1 MSDFVY
7 LVRYLYASIGW
18 RLVAWLGLVG
28 AASLLEGISISLI
41 LPILAGSATTTD
53 STLYQALTRGAALVG
68 LPYNLWVAVIGMAT
82 LYSARTACFIFQEVV
97 AGRITGSQ
105 LARMKIELVERVFR
119 ADYQHVLERGVSAY
133 TNAATIEIG
142 NVAQVLNNCARFMV
156 ALAYTF
162 VYVALPLAINP
173 VFTSVVIVVGIPGYF
188 LIKRAFGLAA
198 RYSVRATAANAA
210 LQSQLV
216 QAFGSLKYLKS
227 THGSGKITRRLS
239 ATSTEQGDLE
249 YRQRAL
255 SAFVSNG
262 AELFFMI
269 VIAVL
274 LLYYVEIARQEV
286 IEILFILFIVR
297 RGMNY
302 ALQAQNSF
310 QGFLRY
316 VGSARNFRELIR
328 ELEDNEEP
336 TAPEGTAPD
345 FDRPIALDG
354 VTFRYGDG
362 APALDA
368 LSLEIPPRSTV
379 AFVGASGAGKST
391 LATLLTGILPP
402 TAGVVRVGDTPYGEL
417 DQAELRRQIGYV
429 TQESVIFSD
438 SVRNNI
444 TLWEGD
450 GPDVDAAMREAAE
463 AANIAEFI
471 ESLPDGYDTLLGED
485 GLNVSG
491 GQRQRIAIARE
502 LYKSVPV
509 LILDEATSAL
519 DSESESVVQQSIDSL
534 RGDKTVI
541 VIAHRLST
549 VRNADTIFV
558 LREGRLV
565 ERGGYAALYARNG
578 EFTRMVDTQSAAPDA
593 GSAAEGDAAA
603 RGEAPLSR

>member
-68 LPYNLWVAVIGMAT
+68 LPYNLWVAVIGMAA
-82 LYSARTACFIFQEVV
+82 LYSARTGCFIFQEVV

-105 LARMKIELVERVFR
+105 LASMKIELVERVFR

-173 VFTSVVIVVGIPGYF
+173 VFTSVVILVGIPGYF
-188 LIKRAFGLAA
+188 LIKRAFRLAA

-227 THGSGKITRRLS
+227 THGSGKVTRRLS

-274 LLYYVEIARQEV
+274 LVYYVEIARQEV

-444 TLWEGD
+444 TLWGGD
-450 GPDVDAAMREAAE
+450 GRDVDAAMREAAE

-471 ESLPDGYDTLLGED
+471 ESLPGGYDTALGEN
-485 GLNVSG
+485 GLNISG

-502 LYKSVPV
+502 LYKRVPV

-541 VIAHRLST
+541 LIAHRLST

-565 ERGGYAALYARNG
+565 ERGGFAALYAGNG
-578 EFTRMVDTQSAAPDA
+578 VFTRMVDTQSAAPDE
-593 GSAAEGDAAA
+593 GSAAEAG
-603 RGEAPLSR
+603 RV

>member
-18 RLVAWLGLVG
+18 RLAAWLGLVG

-53 STLYQALTRGAALVG
+53 STLYQALTEGAALLG
-68 LPYNLWVAVIGMAT
+68 LPYNLWVAVIGMAA
-82 LYSARTACFIFQEVV
+82 LYSARTGCIILQEVV

-105 LARMKIELVERVFR
+105 LARMKIELVERVFK
-119 ADYQHVLERGVSAY
+119 ADYQHVLERGVSSY
-133 TNAATIEIG
+133 TNAATIELG
-142 NVAQVLNNCARFMV
+142 NVAQVLNNCARFIV
-156 ALAYTF
+156 GAAYTI

-173 VFTSVVIVVGIPGYF
+173 VFTSVVILVGIPGYF

-198 RYSVRATAANAA
+198 SYSVRATAANRV

-227 THGSGKITRRLS
+227 TQGGGKLTRRLS

-269 VIAVL
+269 VIAAL
-274 LLYYVEIARQEV
+274 LVYYVEIARQEV

-302 ALQAQNSF
+302 ALQSQQSF

-316 VGSARNFRELIR
+316 VGSARNFRELTR
-328 ELEDNEEP
+328 ELSDNEEQAA
-336 TAPEGTAPD
+336 TGGKAPD

-354 VTFRYGDG
+354 VTFHYGDST
-362 APALDA
+362 PALVD
-368 LSLEIPPRSTV
+368 LSLDIPPRSTI

-402 TAGVVRVGDTPYGEL
+402 TAGTMRVGETPYEEL
-417 DQAELRRQIGYV
+417 DQAELRRRIGYV
-429 TQESVIFSD
+429 TQESIIFSD
-438 SVRNNI
+438 TVRNNI
-444 TLWEGD
+444 TLWDGD
-450 GPDVDAAMREAAE
+450 GREVEAAVR
-463 AANIAEFI
+463 AAARAADIAEFI
-471 ESLPDGYDTLLGED
+471 ESLPDGYDTQLGED
-485 GLNVSG
+485 GVNISG

-519 DSESESVVQQSIDSL
+519 DSESERVVQQSIDSL

-558 LREGRLV
+558 LKEGRVV
-565 ERGGYAALYARNG
+565 EQGGYAALYALNG
-578 EFTRMVDTQSAAPDA
+578 EFARMVDAQSAAPD
-593 GSAAEGDAAA
+593 EGRRAY
-603 RGEAPLSR
+603 GGTTGLN

>member
-82 LYSARTACFIFQEVV
+82 LYSARTGCFIFQEVV

-227 THGSGKITRRLS
+227 THGSGRVTRRLS

-269 VIAVL
+269 VIAAL
-274 LLYYVEIARQEV
+274 LVYYVEIARQEV

-417 DQAELRRQIGYV
+417 DLAELRRQIGYV

-463 AANIAEFI
+463 AADIAEFI
-471 ESLPDGYDTLLGED
+471 ESLPDGYDTPLGED

-502 LYKSVPV
+502 LYKRVPC
-509 LILDEATSAL
+509 AHTR
-519 DSESESVVQQSIDSL
+519 
-534 RGDKTVI
+534 RGHQR
-541 VIAHRLST
+541 ARQR
-549 VRNADTIFV
+549 VRAY
-558 LREGRLV
+558 R
-565 ERGGYAALYARNG
+565 
-578 EFTRMVDTQSAAPDA
+578 
-593 GSAAEGDAAA
+593 AAEHRRPA
-603 RGEAPLSR
+603 R

>member
-7 LVRYLYASIGW
+7 LIRYLYASIGW

-82 LYSARTACFIFQEVV
+82 LYSARTAYFIFQEVV

-227 THGSGKITRRLS
+227 THGSGRVTRRLS

-269 VIAVL
+269 VIAAL

-328 ELEDNEEP
+328 ELEDYEEP

-417 DQAELRRQIGYV
+417 DLAELRRQIGYV

-450 GPDVDAAMREAAE
+450 GPDVDAAMREAAG
-463 AANIAEFI
+463 AADIAEFI
-471 ESLPDGYDTLLGED
+471 ESLPDGYDTALGEN

-502 LYKSVPV
+502 LYKRVPV

-519 DSESESVVQQSIDSL
+519 DSESERVVQQSIDSL
-534 RGDKTVI
+534 RGDKMVI

-565 ERGGYAALYARNG
+565 EQGGYAALYARNG
-578 EFTRMVDTQSAAPDA
+578 VFTRMVDTQSAAPDE
-593 GSAAEGDAAA
+593 GSAAEAG
-603 RGEAPLSR
+603 RV

>member
-1 MSDFVY
+1 M
-7 LVRYLYASIGW
+7 
-18 RLVAWLGLVG
+18 
-28 AASLLEGISISLI
+28 
-41 LPILAGSATTTD
+41 
-53 STLYQALTRGAALVG
+53 G
-68 LPYNLWVAVIGMAT
+68 LPYNLWVAVIGMAA
-82 LYSARTACFIFQEVV
+82 LYSARTGCFIFQEVV

-105 LARMKIELVERVFR
+105 LASMKIELVERVFR

-173 VFTSVVIVVGIPGYF
+173 VFTSVVILVGIPGYF
-188 LIKRAFGLAA
+188 LIKRAFRLAA

-227 THGSGKITRRLS
+227 THGSGKVTRRLS

-274 LLYYVEIARQEV
+274 LVYYVEIARQEV

-444 TLWEGD
+444 TLWGGD
-450 GPDVDAAMREAAE
+450 GRDVDAAMREAAE

-471 ESLPDGYDTLLGED
+471 ESLPGGYDTALGEN
-485 GLNVSG
+485 GLNISG

-502 LYKSVPV
+502 LYKRVPV

-541 VIAHRLST
+541 LIAHRLST

-565 ERGGYAALYARNG
+565 ERGGFAALYAGNG
-578 EFTRMVDTQSAAPDA
+578 VFTRMVDTQSAAPDE
-593 GSAAEGDAAA
+593 GSAAEAG
-603 RGEAPLSR
+603 RV

>member
-1 MSDFVY
+1 MSDFIY

-53 STLYQALTRGAALVG
+53 STLYQALTRGAALLG
-68 LPYNLWVAVIGMAT
+68 LPYNLWVAVIGMAA
-82 LYSARTACFIFQEVV
+82 LYSARTGCIIFQEVV

-119 ADYQHVLERGVSAY
+119 ADYQHVLKRGVSAY
-133 TNAATIEIG
+133 TNVATIEIG
-142 NVAQVLNNCARFMV
+142 NVAQVLNSCARFMV
-156 ALAYTF
+156 ALAYTV

-173 VFTSVVIVVGIPGYF
+173 VFTSVVILVGIPGYF

-227 THGSGKITRRLS
+227 THGSGKLTRRLS

-269 VIAVL
+269 VIAAL
-274 LLYYVEIARQEV
+274 LVYYVEIARQEV

-310 QGFLRY
+310 QSFLRY

-328 ELEDNEEP
+328 ELEDNEERI
-336 TAPEGTAPD
+336 ASEGRAPD

-354 VTFRYGDG
+354 VTFRYGDSE
-362 APALDA
+362 PALSD
-368 LSLEIPPRSTV
+368 LNLEIPPRSTV

-402 TAGVVRVGDTPYGEL
+402 TSGAVRVGDTPYGDL

-450 GPDVDAAMREAAE
+450 APDVDAAMREAAE

-471 ESLPDGYDTLLGED
+471 ESLPDGYDTALGED
-485 GLNVSG
+485 GLNISG
-491 GQRQRIAIARE
+491 GERQRIAIARE

-509 LILDEATSAL
+509 LLLDEATSAL

-558 LREGRLV
+558 LRDGRLV
-565 ERGGYAALYARNG
+565 EQGGYAALYARNG
-578 EFTRMVDTQSAAPDA
+578 EFTRMVDTQSATPDE
-593 GSAAEGDAAA
+593 GSPAEPA
-603 RGEAPLSR
+603 RA

>member
-227 THGSGKITRRLS
+227 THGSGRVTRRLS

-269 VIAVL
+269 VIAAL
-274 LLYYVEIARQEV
+274 LVYYVEIARQEV

-354 VTFRYGDG
+354 VTFRYGDS

-402 TAGVVRVGDTPYGEL
+402 TAGAVRVGDTPYGEL
-417 DQAELRRQIGYV
+417 DLAELRRQIGYV

-463 AANIAEFI
+463 AADIAEFI
-471 ESLPDGYDTLLGED
+471 ESLPGGYDTALGED

-502 LYKSVPV
+502 LYKRVPV

-519 DSESESVVQQSIDSL
+519 DSESEMVVQQSIDSL

-558 LREGRLV
+558 LREGRIV
-565 ERGGYAALYARNG
+565 EQGGYAALYARNG
-578 EFTRMVDTQSAAPDA
+578 VFTRMVDTQSAAPDA
-593 GSAAEGDAAA
+593 GSAAEAG
-603 RGEAPLSR
+603 RL

>member
-1 MSDFVY
+1 
-7 LVRYLYASIGW
+7 
-18 RLVAWLGLVG
+18 
-28 AASLLEGISISLI
+28 
-41 LPILAGSATTTD
+41 
-53 STLYQALTRGAALVG
+53 
-68 LPYNLWVAVIGMAT
+68 
-82 LYSARTACFIFQEVV
+82 
-97 AGRITGSQ
+97 
-105 LARMKIELVERVFR
+105 
-119 ADYQHVLERGVSAY
+119 
-133 TNAATIEIG
+133 
-142 NVAQVLNNCARFMV
+142 
-156 ALAYTF
+156 
-162 VYVALPLAINP
+162 
-173 VFTSVVIVVGIPGYF
+173 
-188 LIKRAFGLAA
+188 
-198 RYSVRATAANAA
+198 
-210 LQSQLV
+210 
-216 QAFGSLKYLKS
+216 
-227 THGSGKITRRLS
+227 
-239 ATSTEQGDLE
+239 
-249 YRQRAL
+249 
-255 SAFVSNG
+255 
-262 AELFFMI
+262 MI
-269 VIAVL
+269 VIAAL
-274 LLYYVEIARQEV
+274 LVYYVEIARQEV

-368 LSLEIPPRSTV
+368 LSLEIPPRSSV

-402 TAGVVRVGDTPYGEL
+402 TAGAVRVGDTPYGEL

-471 ESLPDGYDTLLGED
+471 ESLPDGYDTPLGED

-519 DSESESVVQQSIDSL
+519 DSKSESVVQQSIDSL

-558 LREGRLV
+558 LKEGRLV
-565 ERGGYAALYARNG
+565 EHGGYAALYARNG
-578 EFTRMVDTQSAAPDA
+578 VFTRMVDTQSAAPDA
-593 GSAAEGDAAA
+593 GSAAEAG
-603 RGEAPLSR
+603 

>member
-1 MSDFVY
+1 MSDFIY

-82 LYSARTACFIFQEVV
+82 LYSARTGCFIFQEVV

-227 THGSGKITRRLS
+227 THGSGKVTRRLS

-269 VIAVL
+269 VIAAL

-336 TAPEGTAPD
+336 TAPEGRAPD

-362 APALDA
+362 APALDD

-438 SVRNNI
+438 SVQNNI
-444 TLWEGD
+444 TLWGGD
-450 GPDVDAAMREAAE
+450 GRDVDAAMREAAE

-471 ESLPDGYDTLLGED
+471 ESLPGGYDTALGEN
-485 GLNVSG
+485 GLNISG

-502 LYKSVPV
+502 LYKRVPV

-519 DSESESVVQQSIDSL
+519 DSESERVVQQSIDSL

-565 ERGGYAALYARNG
+565 ERGGYAELYARNG

-593 GSAAEGDAAA
+593 GSGREGDTAAQ
-603 RGEAPLSR
+603 GEAPLPR

>member
-1 MSDFVY
+1 MSDFIY

-18 RLVAWLGLVG
+18 RLVAWLALVG

-68 LPYNLWVAVIGMAT
+68 LPYNLWVAVIGMAA
-82 LYSARTACFIFQEVV
+82 LYSARTGCFIFQEVV

-105 LARMKIELVERVFR
+105 LASMKIELVERVFR

-173 VFTSVVIVVGIPGYF
+173 VFTSVVILVGIPGYF
-188 LIKRAFGLAA
+188 LIKRAFRLAA

-227 THGSGKITRRLS
+227 THGSGKVTRRLS

-274 LLYYVEIARQEV
+274 LVYYVEIARQEV

-444 TLWEGD
+444 TLWGGD
-450 GPDVDAAMREAAE
+450 GRDVDAAMREAAE

-471 ESLPDGYDTLLGED
+471 ESLPGGYDTALGEN
-485 GLNVSG
+485 GLNISG

-502 LYKSVPV
+502 LYKRVPV

-541 VIAHRLST
+541 LIAHRLST

-565 ERGGYAALYARNG
+565 ERGGFAALYAHNG
-578 EFTRMVDTQSAAPDA
+578 EFTRMVDTQSAAPDE
-593 GSAAEGDAAA
+593 GSAAEAG
-603 RGEAPLSR
+603 RL

>member
-82 LYSARTACFIFQEVV
+82 LYSARTGCFIFQEVV

-198 RYSVRATAANAA
+198 RYSVRSTAANAA

-227 THGSGKITRRLS
+227 THGSGRVTRRLS

-269 VIAVL
+269 VIAAL
-274 LLYYVEIARQEV
+274 LVYYVEIARQEV

-362 APALDA
+362 APALDD

-417 DQAELRRQIGYV
+417 DLAELRRQIGYV

-463 AANIAEFI
+463 AANIAGFI
-471 ESLPDGYDTLLGED
+471 ESLPDGYDTPLGED

-502 LYKSVPV
+502 LYKRVPV

-519 DSESESVVQQSIDSL
+519 DSESERVVQQSIDSL

-578 EFTRMVDTQSAAPDA
+578 VFTRMVDTQSAAPDE
-593 GSAAEGDAAA
+593 GSAAEAG
-603 RGEAPLSR
+603 RL

>member
-210 LQSQLV
+210 LQTQLV

-274 LLYYVEIARQEV
+274 LVYYVEIARQEV

-336 TAPEGTAPD
+336 AAPEGTAPD

-417 DQAELRRQIGYV
+417 DLAELRRQIGYV

-471 ESLPDGYDTLLGED
+471 ESLPDGYDTPLGED

-519 DSESESVVQQSIDSL
+519 DSESERVVQQSIDSL

-565 ERGGYAALYARNG
+565 ERGGYAELYARNG
-578 EFTRMVDTQSAAPDA
+578 EFTRMVDTQSAAPDE
-593 GSAAEGDAAA
+593 GSAAEAG
-603 RGEAPLSR
+603 RL

>member
-18 RLVAWLGLVG
+18 RLIAWLGLVG

-53 STLYQALTRGAALVG
+53 STLYQTLTRGADLVG
-68 LPYNLWVAVIGMAT
+68 LPYNLWVAVIGMAA
-82 LYSARTACFIFQEVV
+82 LYSARTGCIILQEVV

-156 ALAYTF
+156 ALVYTI

-173 VFTSVVIVVGIPGYF
+173 VFTSVVILVGIPGYF
-188 LIKRAFGLAA
+188 LIKRAFRLAA

-227 THGSGKITRRLS
+227 THGSGKVTRRLS

-269 VIAVL
+269 VIAAL

-328 ELEDNEEP
+328 ELEDNEER
-336 TAPEGTAPD
+336 TAPEGRAPD
-345 FDRPIALDG
+345 FDRPIALG
-354 VTFRYGDG
+354 RVTFGYGDG

-444 TLWEGD
+444 TLWGGD
-450 GPDVDAAMREAAE
+450 GRDVDAAMREAAE

-471 ESLPDGYDTLLGED
+471 ESLPGGYDTALGEN
-485 GLNVSG
+485 GLNISG

-502 LYKSVPV
+502 LYKRVPV

-519 DSESESVVQQSIDSL
+519 DSESEMVVQQSIDSL

-558 LREGRLV
+558 IREGRIV
-565 ERGGYAALYARNG
+565 EQGGYAALYARNG

-593 GSAAEGDAAA
+593 GSAAEAGRA
-603 RGEAPLSR
+603 

>member
-269 VIAVL
+269 VIAAL

-354 VTFRYGDG
+354 VTFRYGNG
-362 APALDA
+362 APALDG

-417 DQAELRRQIGYV
+417 DLAELRRQIGYV

-444 TLWEGD
+444 TLWGRRRPGRGRCDAGGGRGGQHRRVHRVPSRRLRHRARRGRPERLRRAAAAHSHRAGAVQERPSPDTRRGHQRARQRVREG
-450 GPDVDAAMREAAE
+450 GAAE
-463 AANIAEFI
+463 
-471 ESLPDGYDTLLGED
+471 
-485 GLNVSG
+485 
-491 GQRQRIAIARE
+491 
-502 LYKSVPV
+502 
-509 LILDEATSAL
+509 
-519 DSESESVVQQSIDSL
+519 
-534 RGDKTVI
+534 
-541 VIAHRLST
+541 HRLS
-549 VRNADTIFV
+549 
-558 LREGRLV
+558 EGRQDGHRHSAQAV
-565 ERGGYAALYARNG
+565 HRAER
-578 EFTRMVDTQSAAPDA
+578 
-593 GSAAEGDAAA
+593 
-603 RGEAPLSR
+603 

>member
-18 RLVAWLGLVG
+18 RLIAWLGLVG

-82 LYSARTACFIFQEVV
+82 LYSARTGCIIFQEVV

-156 ALAYTF
+156 ALVYTI

-173 VFTSVVIVVGIPGYF
+173 VFTSVVILVGIPGYF
-188 LIKRAFGLAA
+188 LIKRAFRLAA

-227 THGSGKITRRLS
+227 THGSGKVTRRLS

-269 VIAVL
+269 VIAAL

-438 SVRNNI
+438 SVQNNI
-444 TLWEGD
+444 TLWGGD
-450 GPDVDAAMREAAE
+450 GRDVDAAMREAAE

-471 ESLPDGYDTLLGED
+471 ESLPGGYDTALGEN
-485 GLNVSG
+485 GLNISG

-502 LYKSVPV
+502 LYKRVPV

-519 DSESESVVQQSIDSL
+519 DSESERVVQQSIDSL

-565 ERGGYAALYARNG
+565 ERGGYAELYARNG

-593 GSAAEGDAAA
+593 GSGREGDTAAQ
-603 RGEAPLSR
+603 GEAPLPR

>member
-68 LPYNLWVAVIGMAT
+68 LPYNLWVAVIGMAA

-105 LARMKIELVERVFR
+105 LARMKMELVERVFR

-471 ESLPDGYDTLLGED
+471 ESLPDGYDTPLGEN
-485 GLNVSG
+485 GLNISG

-502 LYKSVPV
+502 LYKRVPV

-519 DSESESVVQQSIDSL
+519 DSESERVVQQSIDSL

-578 EFTRMVDTQSAAPDA
+578 EFTRMVDTQSAAPDE

>member
-68 LPYNLWVAVIGMAT
+68 LPYNLWVAVIGMAA

-471 ESLPDGYDTLLGED
+471 ESLPDGYDTPLGED
-485 GLNVSG
+485 GLNISG

-519 DSESESVVQQSIDSL
+519 DSESERVVQQSIDSL

-578 EFTRMVDTQSAAPDA
+578 VFTRMVDTQSAAPDE
-593 GSAAEGDAAA
+593 GSAAEA
-603 RGEAPLSR
+603 RRV

>member
-1 MSDFVY
+1 MSDFIY

-53 STLYQALTRGAALVG
+53 STLYQALTRGAALLG
-68 LPYNLWVAVIGMAT
+68 LPYNLWVAVIGMAA
-82 LYSARTACFIFQEVV
+82 LYSARTGCIIFQEVV

-119 ADYQHVLERGVSAY
+119 ADYQHVLKRGVSAY
-133 TNAATIEIG
+133 TNVATIEIG
-142 NVAQVLNNCARFMV
+142 NVAQVLNSCARFMV
-156 ALAYTF
+156 ALAYTV

-173 VFTSVVIVVGIPGYF
+173 VFTSVVILVGIPGYF

-227 THGSGKITRRLS
+227 THGSGKLTRRLS

-269 VIAVL
+269 VIAAL
-274 LLYYVEIARQEV
+274 LVYYVEIARQEV

-310 QGFLRY
+310 QSFLRY

-328 ELEDNEEP
+328 ELEDNE
-336 TAPEGTAPD
+336 ARIASEGRAPD

-368 LSLEIPPRSTV
+368 LSLEIPPRRTV

-402 TAGVVRVGDTPYGEL
+402 TSGAVRVGDTPYGDL

-450 GPDVDAAMREAAE
+450 APDVDAAMREAAE

-471 ESLPDGYDTLLGED
+471 ESLPDGYDTALGED

-509 LILDEATSAL
+509 LLLDEATSAL

-558 LREGRLV
+558 LRDGRLV
-565 ERGGYAALYARNG
+565 EQGGYAALYARNG
-578 EFTRMVDTQSAAPDA
+578 EFTRMVDTQSAAPDE
-593 GSAAEGDAAA
+593 GSPAEPA
-603 RGEAPLSR
+603 RA

>member
-1 MSDFVY
+1 MSDFIY

-82 LYSARTACFIFQEVV
+82 LYSARTGCFIFQEVV

-227 THGSGKITRRLS
+227 THGSGRVTRRLS

-269 VIAVL
+269 VIAAL
-274 LLYYVEIARQEV
+274 LVYYVEIARQEV

-417 DQAELRRQIGYV
+417 DLAELRRQIGYV

-471 ESLPDGYDTLLGED
+471 ESLPDGYDTPLGED

-519 DSESESVVQQSIDSL
+519 DSESESMVQQSIDSL

-565 ERGGYAALYARNG
+565 EQGGYAALYARNG
-578 EFTRMVDTQSAAPDA
+578 VFTRMVDTQSAAPDE
-593 GSAAEGDAAA
+593 GSAAEAGRA
-603 RGEAPLSR
+603 

>member
-7 LVRYLYASIGW
+7 LVRYLYASIRW
-18 RLVAWLGLVG
+18 RLAAWLGLVG

-53 STLYQALTRGAALVG
+53 STLYQALTQGAALLG

-82 LYSARTACFIFQEVV
+82 LYSARTGCIILQEVV

-105 LARMKIELVERVFR
+105 LARMKVELVERVFR

-142 NVAQVLNNCARFMV
+142 NVAQVLNNCARFIIAV
-156 ALAYTF
+156 AYTV

-198 RYSVRATAANAA
+198 GYSVRATAANRV

-227 THGSGKITRRLS
+227 THGSGKVTRRLS

-269 VIAVL
+269 VIAAL
-274 LLYYVEIARQEV
+274 LVYYVEIARQEV

-302 ALQAQNSF
+302 ALQAQSSF

-328 ELEDNEEP
+328 ELEDNEERI
-336 TAPEGTAPD
+336 ALEGRAPD

-402 TAGVVRVGDTPYGEL
+402 TAGAVRVGDTPYSDL

-450 GPDVDAAMREAAE
+450 APDVDAAMREAAV

-471 ESLPDGYDTLLGED
+471 ESLPDGYDTALGED
-485 GLNVSG
+485 GVNISG

-558 LREGRLV
+558 LREGRLI
-565 ERGGYAALYARNG
+565 EQGGYTALYARNG
-578 EFTRMVDTQSAAPDA
+578 EFTRMVDTQSAAPDD
-593 GSAAEGDAAA
+593 GSPAEPTRA
-603 RGEAPLSR
+603 